1 MRRLAFILFIL
12 IWNNVDGQMPEYYS
26 YLVKGQVQYKRAKA
40 KPLTLAPKTLLFRE
54 DVIILPKGKKAEL
67 TLVDKNS
74 NYIVLSNPGTYKVAE
89 LPQKPHQESESITA
103 KYFHL
108 VWEELFQPKKDF
120 ATFKKRNLAVVS
132 GGVSR
137 GDCDVLKT
145 PRNETIVGNTDLV
158 FAWKNFSADPIYTFI
173 LSDEKN
179 NEVLHLKVRDTQL
192 ILNTA
197 SWLISPK
204 NGYYWKVLSTNSSCT
219 AFPTHELRLWSGK
232 EISQRVNEIK
242 SSVKN
247 TGDTS
252 LYHLQVAE
260 LLEKENMFDEVNKY
274 YKAVIDQSTDQVLRT
289 SYAAFLLRM
298 DKEKEAEKVY
308 LQ

>member
-1 MRRLAFILFIL
+1 MWKLAFILFL
-12 IWNNVDGQMPEYYS
+12 LVSNSVDGQMPEYYS
-26 YLVKGQVQYKRAKA
+26 YLVKGQVQYKKAKA
-40 KPLTLAPKTLLFRE
+40 KPISLAPKTLLFKE
-54 DVIILPKGKKAEL
+54 DVIILPKGKKAEI

-74 NYIVLSNPGTYKVAE
+74 NYIVISNPGTYKVSE

-137 GDCDVLKT
+137 GDCDVLKA
-145 PRNETIVGNTDLV
+145 PVNETVAGQGDIL
-158 FAWKNFSADPIYTFI
+158 FSWKNFSTDPLYIFV

-179 NEVLHLKVRDTQL
+179 IEVLRLKVRDTQL

-197 SWLISPK
+197 PWLISPK
-204 NGYYWKVLSTNSSCT
+204 NRYYWKVVSNNSSCT
-219 AFPTHELRLWSGK
+219 AFPNNELRLWSNK
-232 EISQRVNEIK
+232 EIGQRVNEIK
-242 SSVKN
+242 SSVQN
-247 TGDTS
+247 NGDTT

-260 LLEKENMFDEVNKY
+260 SLEKENMFDEVNKY
-274 YKAVIDQSTDQVLRT
+274 YKAVIDQSNDQVLRS
-289 SYAAFLLRM
+289 SYAVFLLRIGR
-298 DKEKEAEKVY
+298 EKEAERLY
-308 LQ
+308 MQ